1 MPPNPRRPSRLT
13 RQAKSPT
20 ARTATAEGGRSAA
33 AEHKHEAGSKRRSF
47 SYRGRSVEIHAGDV
61 GCCVEIDGE
70 RVDYV
75 VDADGVYSHDLAYQ
89 KFGSPEELAEEVI
102 RQWGQAKIKRTP
114 VPHDHGPGHDHD
126 HDHDHDH

>member
-1 MPPNPRRPSRLT
+1 MQPTPRRPSRPARKPKT
-13 RQAKSPT
+13 PT
-20 ARTATAEGGRSAA
+20 ARTATAE
-33 AEHKHEAGSKRRSF
+33 HKHDPGSKRRTF

-70 RVDYV
+70 RVEYV
-75 VDADGVYSHDLAYQ
+75 VGPDGIYSHDLAYQ

-114 VPHDHGPGHDHD
+114 VRHDHGPGHDHD
-126 HDHDHDH
+126 NDH

>member
-1 MPPNPRRPSRLT
+1 MPPTPRRPNRSGSPR
-13 RQAKSPT
+13 AKPAK
-20 ARTATAEGGRSAA
+20 ARTAKT
-33 AEHKHEAGSKRRSF
+33 EHKHEAGSKLSTF
-47 SYRGRSVEIHAGDV
+47 SYRGRSVEIHGGDV
-61 GCCVEIDGE
+61 ACCVEIDGE

-75 VDADGVYSHDLAYQ
+75 VEADGVYSHDLAYQ

-114 VPHDHGPGHDHD
+114 VPHDHGHDHGAGHDHD